1 MKHIYKNYLL
11 LFLIFL
17 IIFLLFIF
25 YIFDKKNIK
34 VQYHLENI
42 YLKNIYLK
50 KLYKNYINNNNFKII
65 EENNIIIIENILNPD
80 FFNFLKIQF
89 NDINIHS
96 KNYVFRKG
104 SGLDFFKLHDIN
116 DYNGL
121 LELYYSYE
129 LTDLLSNIFK
139 KNIQKPSLNDE
150 NLCSL
155 LIYSKEGDFIDWHK
169 DYSNY
174 YGDRYVCLLT
184 LVNENKDKNGLSN
197 NEFIYKFNN
206 LDYKLKMKENSLVI
220 FKGSDIFHKSTPIKN
235 GEKRILLS
243 MVFCD
248 ICQEKKNIIN
258 FIYQKFKN
266 SIIYN

>member
-11 LFLIFL
+11 FFLIIF

-25 YIFDKKNIK
+25 YIFDQKNIK
-34 VQYHLENI
+34 VQYYLENI
-42 YLKNIYLK
+42 YLKNLYLK
-50 KLYKNYINNNNFKII
+50 NTYKNYINYNNYKVIK
-65 EENNIIIIENILNPD
+65 ENNIIIIEDILKPE
-80 FFNFLKIQF
+80 FFTFLKNQF
-89 NDINIHS
+89 NDINIPS
-96 KNYVFRKG
+96 KNYIFRKG
-104 SGLDFFKLHDIN
+104 SGLDFFKLHSMN
-116 DYNGL
+116 NYEGL
-121 LELYYSYE
+121 LELYYSDE
-129 LTDLLSNIFK
+129 LTLLLSNLYL

-174 YGDRYVCLLT
+174 NGDRYVCLLT
-184 LVNENKDKNGLSN
+184 LVNENKEKNGLSH

-206 LDYKLKMKENSLVI
+206 TEYNLKMKENSLVI
-220 FKGSDIFHKSTPIKN
+220 FKGSDISHKSTAIKD

-258 FIYQKFKN
+258 FIYEKLKN
-266 SIIYN
+266 SVIYN